1 MQMKD
6 VVISVTGVQQ
16 TEEGPDVLELVTAG
30 QYGVSPEEIRMSWEE
45 SELTGMAGTR
55 TTFSV
60 YPRKVVM
67 TREGKVNTRM
77 VFEEGKKNYFLYE
90 TPFGAATMGVDTN
103 RVRAELTPTGGE
115 MEVDYSIDVNQQ
127 MVRRHRFFIQIK
139 EPEKSHIGD
148 ITWPI

>member
-1 MQMKD
+1 MQMKE
-6 VVISVTGVQQ
+6 VLISVTGVQQ
-16 TEEGPDVLELVTAG
+16 TEDGPDVLELVTAG
-30 QYGVSPEEIRMSWEE
+30 QYGVSPEEIRMTWEE

-60 YPRKVVM
+60 FPRRVVM

-90 TPFGAATMGVDTN
+90 TPFGAATLGVDTN
-103 RVRAELTPTGGE
+103 RVFAQLNRTGGE
-115 MEVDYSIDVNQQ
+115 MEVDYSIDVNQE
-127 MVRRHRFFIQIK
+127 MVRRHRFFIQVK

>member
-1 MQMKD
+1 MQMKE

-16 TEEGPDVLELVTAG
+16 TEDGPDVLELVTAG
-30 QYGVSPEEIRMSWEE
+30 QYGVSPEEIRMTWEE

-60 YPRKVVM
+60 TPRKVVM
-67 TREGKVNTRM
+67 TREGKVNSRM

-103 RVRAELTPTGGE
+103 RIRAQLDRSGGE

-127 MVRRHRFFIQIK
+127 MVHRHRFFIQIK

-148 ITWPI
+148 ISWPI

>member
-1 MQMKD
+1 MKD
-6 VVISVTGVQQ
+6 AIISIFGTQNDASGGKDSV
-16 TEEGPDVLELVTAG
+16 ELVTAG
-30 QYGVSPEEIRMSWEE
+30 QYGFENGESRFTYEE
-45 SELTGMAGTR
+45 SDLTGLSGTR
-55 TTFSV
+55 TTFTV
-60 YPRKVVM
+60 TPRRAIM
-67 TREGKVNTRM
+67 TREGKVNTHM

-103 RVRAELTPTGGE
+103 RVRADLSRTGGE

-127 MVRRHRFFIQIK
+127 LVRRHRFFIQVK

>member
-16 TEEGPDVLELVTAG
+16 TEEGPDMLELVTAG
-30 QYGVSPEEIRMSWEE
+30 QYGVSPEEIRMTWEE
-45 SELTGMAGTR
+45 SELTGMEGTR

-60 YPRKVVM
+60 FPRKVIM

-103 RVRAELTPTGGE
+103 RVRANLTRTGGE
-115 MEVDYSIDVNQQ
+115 MEVDYSIDVNQL

>member
-1 MQMKD
+1 MQMKE

-16 TEEGPDVLELVTAG
+16 GPDGPDVMELVTAG

-55 TTFSV
+55 TTFAV
-60 YPRKVVM
+60 NPRRVVM

-77 VFEEGKKNYFLYE
+77 VFEQGKKNYFLYE
-90 TPFGAATMGVDTN
+90 TPFGAVTMGVDTN
-103 RVRAELTPTGGE
+103 RVRAELNRSGGE
-115 MEVDYSIDVNQQ
+115 LEVDYSIDMNNQAVN
-127 MVRRHRFFIQIK
+127 RHRFFIQIK
-139 EPEKSHIGD
+139 EPEESHIGD

>member
-1 MQMKD
+1 MQMKE

-16 TEEGPDVLELVTAG
+16 TEDGPDVMELVTAG
-30 QYGVSPEEIRMSWEE
+30 QYGVSPEEIRMTWEE

-60 YPRKVVM
+60 TPRKVVM
-67 TREGKVNTRM
+67 TREGKVNSRM

-103 RVRAELTPTGGE
+103 RIRAELGRNGGE

-127 MVRRHRFFIQIK
+127 MIHRHRFFIQIK

-148 ITWPI
+148 ISWPI

>member
-1 MQMKD
+1 
-6 VVISVTGVQQ
+6 
-16 TEEGPDVLELVTAG
+16 
-30 QYGVSPEEIRMSWEE
+30 
-45 SELTGMAGTR
+45 MAGTR

-60 YPRKVVM
+60 TPRKVVM

-103 RVRAELTPTGGE
+103 RVRADLSRSGGE

-127 MVRRHRFFIQIK
+127 LVRRHRFFIQVK